1 MNRQA
6 VLDVLNSLEVVETN
20 GGDSPYI
27 LVDNNE
33 DVRKK
38 LNAVGITDE
47 VINQYGDDESF
58 DVLALAF
65 AEGYTDYYEKGKFVL
80 WGPIDDELRDR
91 VRNGEGTGEDAERL
105 LKELARYE
113 SEGKPE
119 INWHKTSNM
128 QIEVNKILCPRCD
141 KPFYEID
148 AYELDKCPHC
158 ETALHGE
165 NISWDEQV
173 YVRIYVD
180 HKTGDLKVWGVD
192 KDE

>member
-33 DVRKK
+33 EVRKK
-38 LNAVGITDE
+38 LNVVGVTDE
-47 VINQYGDDESF
+47 VINQYGDDDSF

-65 AEGYTDYYEKGKFVL
+65 AEGYTDSYEKGKFIL
-80 WGPIDDELRDR
+80 WGPIDDELRAR
-91 VRNGEGTGEDAERL
+91 VVNGEGTPADAERL
-105 LKELARYE
+105 LEELARYE
-113 SEGKPE
+113 SVEKPE
-119 INWHKTSNM
+119 MNWHKTSNKL
-128 QIEVNKILCPRCD
+128 IEINKILCPRCD
-141 KPFYEID
+141 EPFNEID
-148 AYELDKCPHC
+148 GYELDTCPYC

-165 NISWDEQV
+165 NISLDKQV

-180 HKTGDLKVWGVD
+180 HKSGELKVWGVD